1 MATHSQTEFTGNK
14 DPFTEYM
21 SRMVGNPEALNTRS
35 VVRSTDFMGY
45 TETWVVETWK
55 AEGEFRIALERIG
68 ASGTTNVRIMMPP
81 DVTKLLFSHAD
92 RLNSQVAKRAG
103 KKAAMTRQSKQEAPM
118 WN

>member
-1 MATHSQTEFTGNK
+1 
-14 DPFTEYM
+14 
-21 SRMVGNPEALNTRS
+21 
-35 VVRSTDFMGY
+35 MGY

-68 ASGTTNVRIMMPP
+68 ASGTTNDRIMMPP